1 MASDNR
7 PLSPHLQVYRPQITS
22 ILSIIHRL
30 TGVALAA
37 GALLFACW
45 ILAAT
50 YGEDA
55 FVIAQR
61 MLGSWFGQLVLLGFT
76 FALFYHLGNGI
87 RHLAWDAGWGFE
99 MDKLRVSGWI
109 VVLFSL
115 LMTCVTFIA
124 AYTAAGGT

>member
-1 MASDNR
+1 MA
-7 PLSPHLQVYRPQITS
+7 LS
-22 ILSIIHRL
+22 
-30 TGVALAA
+30 A

-45 ILAAT
+45 ILAAN

-55 FVIAQR
+55 FALAQK

-99 MDKLRVSGWI
+99 MDKLRRSGWV

-115 LMTCVTFIA
+115 LMTGVTFIA
-124 AYTAAGGT
+124 AYAATGGA

>member
-1 MASDNR
+1 MASENR
-7 PLSPHLQVYRPQITS
+7 PLSPHLQIYRPQITS

-30 TGVALAA
+30 TGVALTA

-45 ILAAT
+45 ILAAN

-55 FVIAQR
+55 FALAQK
-61 MLGSWFGQLVLLGFT
+61 MLGSWFGQLALLGFT
-76 FALFYHLGNGI
+76 FAFFYHLGNGI

-99 MDKLRVSGWI
+99 MDKLRLSGWV

-115 LMTCVTFIA
+115 LMTGVTFIA
-124 AYTAAGGT
+124 AYAATGGA